1 MEKLIFLILAVPI
14 LIFVFYLGGSA
25 IMTGFKAKVDNAPN
39 KVDNAPNKDNE
50 TQSDGLNDDLD
61 TNSNLSSEITRLNEL
76 LKSGVLTQEE
86 FDKAKKK
93 LLDN

>member
-39 KVDNAPNKDNE
+39 KDNE
-50 TQSDGLNDDLD
+50 TQSDSLNDDLEV
-61 TNSNLSSEITRLNEL
+61 NLNLSSEITRLNEL

-93 LLDN
+93 ILNN

>member
-39 KVDNAPNKDNE
+39 KDNE
-50 TQSDGLNDDLD
+50 TQSDSLNDDLEV
-61 TNSNLSSEITRLNEL
+61 NLNLSSEITRLNKL

>member
-25 IMTGFKAKVDNAPN
+25 IMTGFKAKVENAP
-39 KVDNAPNKDNE
+39 DKDND
-50 TQSDGLNDDLD
+50 TQSNSSNDNLEV
-61 TNSNLSSEITRLNEL
+61 NSNLSSEITKLNEL

>member
-39 KVDNAPNKDNE
+39 KDNE
-50 TQSDGLNDDLD
+50 TQSDSLNNDLD
-61 TNSNLSSEITRLNEL
+61 TNLNLSSEITKLNEL

-93 LLDN
+93 ILNN

>member
-39 KVDNAPNKDNE
+39 KDNE
-50 TQSDGLNDDLD
+50 TQFGSLKDDLD

>member
-39 KVDNAPNKDNE
+39 KDNE
-50 TQSDGLNDDLD
+50 THSDSLNDDLD
-61 TNSNLSSEITRLNEL
+61 TNSNLSSEITKLNEL

>member
-1 MEKLIFLILAVPI
+1 MEKLIFLILAVLI
-14 LIFVFYLGGSA
+14 LIFVLYLGVSA
-25 IMTGFKAKVDNAPN
+25 IMTGFKAKGENTSN
-39 KVDNAPNKDNE
+39 IEEFKDNNPQN
-50 TQSDGLNDDLD
+50 TGSSLD
-61 TNSNLSSEITRLNEL
+61 SNINLSNEIEKLNEL

>member
-39 KVDNAPNKDNE
+39 KDNE
-50 TQSDGLNDDLD
+50 TQSDSLNNDLD
-61 TNSNLSSEITRLNEL
+61 TNSNLSSEIKKLNEL

>member
-39 KVDNAPNKDNE
+39 KDNE
-50 TQSDGLNDDLD
+50 IQSDSLNNDLD
-61 TNSNLSSEITRLNEL
+61 TNSNLSSEITKLNEL

-93 LLDN
+93 LLDS

>member
-25 IMTGFKAKVDNAPN
+25 IMTGFKAKIDNAPN
-39 KVDNAPNKDNE
+39 KVNE
-50 TQSDGLNDDLD
+50 TQSDSLNNDLD
-61 TNSNLSSEITRLNEL
+61 TNSNLSSEITKLNEL

>member
-39 KVDNAPNKDNE
+39 KDNE
-50 TQSDGLNDDLD
+50 TQSDSLNDDLD

-93 LLDN
+93 LLEN

>member
-14 LIFVFYLGGSA
+14 LIFGFYLGGSA

-39 KVDNAPNKDNE
+39 KDNE
-50 TQSDGLNDDLD
+50 TQSDSLNDDLD
-61 TNSNLSSEITRLNEL
+61 INSNLSSEITRLNEL

>member
-39 KVDNAPNKDNE
+39 KDNE
-50 TQSDGLNDDLD
+50 TQPDSLKDDLD

>member
-39 KVDNAPNKDNE
+39 KDNE
-50 TQSDGLNDDLD
+50 TQSDSLNNDLD
-61 TNSNLSSEITRLNEL
+61 NSSNLSSEITKLNEL

>member
-39 KVDNAPNKDNE
+39 KDNE
-50 TQSDGLNDDLD
+50 TQSDSLNSDLD
-61 TNSNLSSEITRLNEL
+61 TNSNLSSEITKLNEL
-76 LKSGVLTQEE
+76 LQSGVLTQEE

>member
-25 IMTGFKAKVDNAPN
+25 IMTGIKA

-50 TQSDGLNDDLD
+50 TQSDSLNNDLD
-61 TNSNLSSEITRLNEL
+61 TNSNLSSEITKLNEL

-93 LLDN
+93 LLDS

>member
-39 KVDNAPNKDNE
+39 KDN
-50 TQSDGLNDDLD
+50 
-61 TNSNLSSEITRLNEL
+61 
-76 LKSGVLTQEE
+76 
-86 FDKAKKK
+86 
-93 LLDN
+93 

>member
-1 MEKLIFLILAVPI
+1 
-14 LIFVFYLGGSA
+14 
-25 IMTGFKAKVDNAPN
+25 MTGFKAKVDNAPN
-39 KVDNAPNKDNE
+39 KENE
-50 TQSDGLNDDLD
+50 TNSDNINDNLEN
-61 TNSNLSSEITRLNEL
+61 NSNLSVEITKLNEL

>member
-39 KVDNAPNKDNE
+39 KGNE
-50 TQSDGLNDDLD
+50 TQSDSLNDDLD
-61 TNSNLSSEITRLNEL
+61 ANSNLSSEITRLNEL

>member
-25 IMTGFKAKVDNAPN
+25 IMTGFKAKVENAP
-39 KVDNAPNKDNE
+39 DKDND
-50 TQSDGLNDDLD
+50 TQSNSSNDDLEV
-61 TNSNLSSEITRLNEL
+61 NSNLSSEITRLNEL

>member
-1 MEKLIFLILAVPI
+1 
-14 LIFVFYLGGSA
+14 
-25 IMTGFKAKVDNAPN
+25 MTGFKAKVDNAPN
-39 KVDNAPNKDNE
+39 KENENE
-50 TQSDGLNDDLD
+50 TNYDDNNNNLEN
-61 TNSNLSSEITRLNEL
+61 NSNLSAEITKLNEL

>member
-25 IMTGFKAKVDNAPN
+25 IMTGFKAKVDNAPT
-39 KVDNAPNKDNE
+39 KENE
-50 TQSDGLNDDLD
+50 TNSDNINDNLEN
-61 TNSNLSSEITRLNEL
+61 NSNLSAEITKLNEL

-93 LLDN
+93 ILDS

>member
-25 IMTGFKAKVDNAPN
+25 IMTGFKAKVENAP
-39 KVDNAPNKDNE
+39 DIDKD
-50 TQSDGLNDDLD
+50 TQSNSSSDDLEV
-61 TNSNLSSEITRLNEL
+61 NSNLSSEITKLNEL

>member
-14 LIFVFYLGGSA
+14 LIFVLYLGGSA
-25 IMTGFKAKVDNAPN
+25 IMTGFKAKGENAPSN
-39 KVDNAPNKDNE
+39 DGENENQPNNTITNLDNIP
-50 TQSDGLNDDLD
+50 
-61 TNSNLSSEITRLNEL
+61 NLSNELLKLNEL
-76 LKSGVLTQEE
+76 LENGVLTKEE

>member
-39 KVDNAPNKDNE
+39 KDNE
-50 TQSDGLNDDLD
+50 IQSDSLNNDLD
-61 TNSNLSSEITRLNEL
+61 TNSNLSSEITKLNEL

-93 LLDN
+93 LLDD

>member
-1 MEKLIFLILAVPI
+1 
-14 LIFVFYLGGSA
+14 
-25 IMTGFKAKVDNAPN
+25 MTGFKAKVDNAPN
-39 KVDNAPNKDNE
+39 KENENE
-50 TQSDGLNDDLD
+50 TNYDDNNNNLE
-61 TNSNLSSEITRLNEL
+61 NNLNLSAEITKLNEL

>member
-1 MEKLIFLILAVPI
+1 MDKIIFFILAVPI

-25 IMTGFKAKVDNAPN
+25 IMTGFKAKLDNVP
-39 KVDNAPNKDNE
+39 DKDNE
-50 TQSDGLNDDLD
+50 TQSDSSYNDLE
-61 TNSNLSSEITRLNEL
+61 NQSNLSNEITKLNEL

>member
-25 IMTGFKAKVDNAPN
+25 IMTGFKAKVDNAT
-39 KVDNAPNKDNE
+39 NKDNE
-50 TQSDGLNDDLD
+50 TQSDSLNDDVD

>member
-25 IMTGFKAKVDNAPN
+25 IMTGFKAKVE
-39 KVDNAPNKDNE
+39 NAPNKDIE
-50 TQSDGLNDDLD
+50 TLPDNSNDDLD
-61 TNSNLSSEITRLNEL
+61 TKSNLSSEITKLNEL

-86 FDKAKKK
+86 FEKAKKK
-93 LLDN
+93 LLDK

>member
-39 KVDNAPNKDNE
+39 KDNE
-50 TQSDGLNDDLD
+50 THSDSLNDDLD
-61 TNSNLSSEITRLNEL
+61 TNSNLSNEITKLNEL